1 MKDIEGGY
9 RHGRLGVGAQNDLG
23 GHQSFARKM
32 TSKLPDKS
40 IVFSVQIEMT
50 SEKKKKKV
58 FTQIETVFL
67 SSARNIL
74 LGTLAQTTLN
84 CPKF

>member
-9 RHGRLGVGAQNDLG
+9 RHERLGVGAQNDLG

-40 IVFSVQIEMT
+40 TVFSVQIEMT
-50 SEKKKKKV
+50 SEKKKR
-58 FTQIETVFL
+58 
-67 SSARNIL
+67 SSLKLRRFF
-74 LGTLAQTTLN
+74 
-84 CPKF
+84 CPALEIFY